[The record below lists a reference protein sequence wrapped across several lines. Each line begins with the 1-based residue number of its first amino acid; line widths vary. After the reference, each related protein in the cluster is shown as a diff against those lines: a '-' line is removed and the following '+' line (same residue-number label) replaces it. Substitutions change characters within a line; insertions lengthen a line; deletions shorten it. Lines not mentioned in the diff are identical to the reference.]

1 MSPRASYRMDVP
13 PTPHHGGV
21 QETSQLSGWATSNS
35 SGTAAALWA
44 PQSFSIIINNI
55 QVRSWHNVMKL
66 KLNTN
71 SRIYSIWYM
80 LCSEQPSPYFSN
92 IMKWNLALEA
102 KINPFYDTFYEMST
116 SDLQL
121 KWSHGGFAEYGR
133 FCKCESKVIHVT
145 INSILRQAFTALF
158 KKKKCSKMREKTD
171 GHLAVSYKTT
181 LLKKQIMTSTVKWYV
196 PIFNTLNNFKLFLRF
211 R

>member
-71 SRIYSIWYM
+71 SRIYSIWCM

-158 KKKKCSKMREKTD
+158 KKRNAAKWEKRQTATLQLATKPLYWKSRLW
-171 GHLAVSYKTT
+171 HLQ
-181 LLKKQIMTSTVKWYV
+181 LNDTSQ
-196 PIFNTLNNFKLFLRF
+196 FLIH
-211 R
+211 